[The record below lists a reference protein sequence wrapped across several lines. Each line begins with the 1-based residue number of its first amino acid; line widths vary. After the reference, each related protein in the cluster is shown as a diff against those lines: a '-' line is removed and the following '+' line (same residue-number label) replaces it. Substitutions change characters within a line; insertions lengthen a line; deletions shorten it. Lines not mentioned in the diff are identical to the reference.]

1 MFNKIKLTLF
11 LITSAAFAGEITK
24 NYDYKD
30 FQKVSVGW
38 GMKVDISQSNSY
50 SIEVKADEKDFEF
63 LKVEKDGDNLKF
75 YIDKR
80 NYRREDEINI
90 KITMPALTALNL
102 SGGSIGNLSMDV
114 SSNNFNCGSFR
125 RFYT

>member
-1 MFNKIKLTLF
+1 MFNKIIFALF
-11 LITSAAFAGEITK
+11 LFASTIFAGEVTK
-24 NYDYKD
+24 KYDYKD
-30 FQKVSVGW
+30 FQVVSIGY

-90 KITMPALTALNL
+90 KITMPALTGINL
-102 SGGSIGNLSMDV
+102 SGGSIGRISMDV
-114 SSNNFNCGSFR
+114 SSTNF
-125 RFYT
+125 